1 MAPNIPII
9 IGIGDI
15 KNRSTAVAD
24 AKEPAALMLEAVQAA
39 INDASSSSSV
49 DLQAAIDSIDV
60 VRTWTWPYHDL
71 PGLLAEKLGVQNNLK
86 WKRYSDHGG
95 DKPGKLFDEAA
106 KRIAKG
112 ECNVAVITGGEALAS
127 LSACAAVKKLP
138 PPGWTPPSETVDSVF
153 SPTGRELGNNIGAIH
168 KIGAPIHVYPLYENA
183 FRAYRGQTPQE
194 NHEESAKLYAEFAKI
209 AEKNERA
216 WSHGS
221 SKSEEEIKT
230 VGKKNRMICYPYPLL
245 MNAFNTVNLTSAIL
259 LTTPQTA
266 TSLSIPPQNGF
277 TPSAVPAPRTPTNS
291 GSVQTTTLHP
301 VYRVPSTPASPSQ
314 VPLSPNSTS

>member
-127 LSACAAVKKLP
+127 H
-138 PPGWTPPSETVDSVF
+138 
-153 SPTGRELGNNIGAIH
+153 IGAIH

-245 MNAFNTVNLTSAIL
+245 MNAFNTVNLASAIL